1 MNFRTEVECEYE
13 DGERIGNS
21 QNTIIVALLFDDV
34 MSVRVICSVVQPIS
48 ALCFQRKGVT
58 VRQCNIHD
66 LTHHLDPI

>member
-21 QNTIIVALLFDDV
+21 QNTMIVALLFDDV

-58 VRQCNIHD
+58 VHQCNIHD